1 LIWIEE
7 DFDLLG
13 IETPSIFLNPY
24 GLGRTKQVLRRI
36 DAVDGRFYV
45 EVEHDVGED
54 GEDDES
60 KSRGRHVGWRKLW
73 QLIG

>member
-1 LIWIEE
+1 LTRGALSL
-7 DFDLLG
+7 DSF
-13 IETPSIFLNPY
+13 
-24 GLGRTKQVLRRI
+24 RRI

-60 KSRGRHVGWRKLW
+60 KRVEDAT
-73 QLIG
+73 